1 MGKERTVFICQ
12 DCGYTSP
19 KWLGKCPD
27 CGEFNT
33 LQEERAQREQEK
45 SRWVFSS
52 QKPQLIGQ
60 VKTEENQRFL
70 TGIAELDRVLGGGIV
85 AGSMVLV
92 GGGPGIGKSTLLLQ
106 TAGNIA
112 TQGQPVLL
120 VSGEESIQQI
130 KMRGQRLGAVADN
143 LYLVSEIAV
152 DRIKNRVKELA
163 PKFLI
168 IDSIQTLY
176 HPDVTSAPG
185 SVTQVRECTGELLRM
200 AKTLGISVFIVGHVT
215 KDGAIAGPRLL
226 EHMVD
231 TVLYFE
237 GSNYNSYRLV
247 RAIKNRYG
255 ATNEL
260 AVFEM
265 KANGLKSVSNPS
277 AILLA
282 ERSAETSGS
291 IVVATIEGSRPLLV
305 EVQALVTDTYQSIPR
320 RLTSGVDFNRALLT
334 LAVLERRAGFHLE
347 REDIYINVVG
357 GIKVTEPAIDLGLA
371 LAVASAHL
379 DKPISPE
386 IAVFGEIGLS
396 GDIRYVARVDDR
408 LQEASK
414 LGFKKIIMPF
424 QDRKSLKTPKGVELL
439 MVKTLSE
446 AVKMIG

>member
-27 CGEFNT
+27 CGEFNKM
-33 LQEERAQREQEK
+33 QEERTQREQEK

-52 QKPQLIGQ
+52 QKPQLISQ
-60 VKTEENQRFL
+60 VRTDDNQRFL
-70 TGIAELDRVLGGGIV
+70 TGIDELDRVLGGGIV

-92 GGGPGIGKSTLLLQ
+92 GGEPGIGKSTLLLQ
-106 TAGNIA
+106 AAGNIA
-112 TQGQPVLL
+112 SQSQAVLL

-130 KMRGQRLGAVADN
+130 KMRGQRLGAITDN
-143 LYLVSEIAV
+143 LYLLSEIAV
-152 DRIKNRVKELA
+152 DRIKNRIEEIG

-168 IDSIQTLY
+168 VDSIQTLY
-176 HPDVTSAPG
+176 HPEVSSAPG

-215 KDGAIAGPRLL
+215 KNGAIAGPRLL

-265 KANGLKSVSNPS
+265 KENGLKSVSNPS
-277 AILLA
+277 SILLA

-291 IVVATIEGSRPLLV
+291 VVVATIEGSRPMMV
-305 EVQALVTDTYQSIPR
+305 ELQALVTNTYQSIPR

-334 LAVLERRAGFHLE
+334 MAVLERRAGFHLE
-347 REDIYINVVG
+347 REDIYINVIG

-371 LAVASAHL
+371 LATASAHL
-379 DKPISPE
+379 DKPISQE

-396 GDIRYVARVDDR
+396 GDVRYVARADDR

-414 LGFKKIIMPF
+414 LGFTKVIMPF
-424 QDRKSLKTPKGVELL
+424 QERKSLKVPKGVELL

>member
-12 DCGYTSP
+12 DCGYSSP

-33 LQEERAQREQEK
+33 LHEERTHREQEK

-52 QKPQLIGQ
+52 QAPQLISL
-60 VKTEENQRFL
+60 VKTVDNQRFI
-70 TGIAELDRVLGGGIV
+70 TGIEELDRVLGGGIV

-92 GGGPGIGKSTLLLQ
+92 GGEPGIGKSTLLLQ
-106 TAGNIA
+106 AAGNIA
-112 TQGQPVLL
+112 SRNQPVLL

-130 KMRGQRLGAVADN
+130 KMRGQRLGAITDN

-152 DRIKNRVKELA
+152 DRIKNRIEELA

-168 IDSIQTLY
+168 VDSIQTLY
-176 HPDVTSAPG
+176 HPDVGSAPG

-200 AKTLGISVFIVGHVT
+200 AKTLGMSVFIVGHVT

-265 KANGLKSVSNPS
+265 KENGLQSVSNPS

-291 IVVATIEGSRPLLV
+291 IVVATIEGSRPMLV
-305 EVQALVTDTYQSIPR
+305 ELQALVTDTYQSIPR
-320 RLTSGVDFNRALLT
+320 RLASGVDFNRALLT
-334 LAVLERRAGFHLE
+334 LAVLERRVGFHLE

-379 DKPISPE
+379 DKPINPE

-396 GDIRYVARVDDR
+396 GDVRYVGRVEDR
-408 LQEASK
+408 LQEAAK
-414 LGFKKIIMPF
+414 LGFKKIITPY
-424 QDRKSLKTPKGVELL
+424 QDRKSLKVPKGIELI
-439 MVKTLSE
+439 MVKTLSA
-446 AVKMIG
+446 AVKAIS

>member
-1 MGKERTVFICQ
+1 
-12 DCGYTSP
+12 
-19 KWLGKCPD
+19 
-27 CGEFNT
+27 
-33 LQEERAQREQEK
+33 
-45 SRWVFSS
+45 WVFSS

-92 GGGPGIGKSTLLLQ
+92 GGEPGIGKSTLLLQ

-414 LGFKKIIMPF
+414 LGFKKIIMSF